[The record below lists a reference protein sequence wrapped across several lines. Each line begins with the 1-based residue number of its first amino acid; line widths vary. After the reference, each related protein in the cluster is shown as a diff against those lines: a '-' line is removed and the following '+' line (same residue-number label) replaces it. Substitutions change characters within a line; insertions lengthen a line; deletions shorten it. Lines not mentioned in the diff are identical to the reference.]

1 MTFEN
6 STINWPHLKSNAW
19 QEDTWKGSEDWE
31 RVSVTALQ
39 ILQTMPPTKHATM
52 LGRQLTIADQT
63 KKRSI
68 ENIHN
73 GTHFSKYDSEE

>member
-1 MTFEN
+1 M
-6 STINWPHLKSNAW
+6 
-19 QEDTWKGSEDWE
+19 
-31 RVSVTALQ
+31 TALQ